1 MTLGGTLV
9 NIANNQLVNSSTI
22 LGNATLSL
30 GGTVT
35 TVGNVTLTNA
45 TISSV
50 ATTFPNSFLANN
62 NVTIG
67 NTSIALGGSTANIG
81 NVTLSNVTIQGGSAN
96 VTTFNHLAQVS
107 VTATYGNASLPLQ
120 PLGFINFDLNGTVVK
135 VPYYSV

>member
-1 MTLGGTLV
+1 MLKTVAVITGTVTNGTVTQVQGNGTVNGITLTGNVTTSGNLTLGGTLV

-35 TVGNVTLTNA
+35 TV
-45 TISSV
+45 
-50 ATTFPNSFLANN
+50 
-62 NVTIG
+62 
-67 NTSIALGGSTANIG
+67 G